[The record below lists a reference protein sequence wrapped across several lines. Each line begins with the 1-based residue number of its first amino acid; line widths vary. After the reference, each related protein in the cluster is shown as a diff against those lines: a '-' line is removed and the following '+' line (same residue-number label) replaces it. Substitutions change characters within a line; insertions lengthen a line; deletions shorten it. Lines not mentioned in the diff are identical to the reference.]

1 MKKQKKRLINSQNIK
16 NNQEPPRELI
26 QSIINTFS
34 KGQKKEAIIE
44 LDALIKDY
52 PLAPLLFNV
61 SGSFYKSNNQLDV
74 AVTKFKKALNLDPNY
89 AEVHYN
95 LGVTLRELG
104 QIDEA
109 IKSYKNALSIK
120 NEYPNAHYNLGNA
133 LVSIKKYDDAIKHFE

>member
-1 MKKQKKRLINSQNIK
+1 MKPHKKRPINSKNIK
-16 NNQEPPRELI
+16 NNREPPRELI

-44 LDALIKDY
+44 LDSLIKDY

-61 SGSFYKSNNQLDV
+61 SGSFCKSNNQLDV
-74 AVTKFKKALNLDPNY
+74 AVTKFKKALKLDPNY

-104 QIDEA
+104 LIEEA
-109 IKSYKNALSIK
+109 INSYKNAIVLKTNTQMHIIIL
-120 NEYPNAHYNLGNA
+120 AML
-133 LVSIKKYDDAIKHFE
+133 L